1 MAYLGEVVSSA
12 LSIIF
17 FIAVI
22 AALGYLVG
30 GISIKG
36 ISLGTAGVLLV
47 ALLFGVL
54 ASYVPSFEIGG
65 KKKGHKQ
72 IENITGGII
81 VKDDIEYGHGIEIPL
96 WHFGLNY

>member
-65 KKKGHKQ
+65 KT
-72 IENITGGII
+72 ITLYSSSLSANFSSA
-81 VKDDIEYGHGIEIPL
+81 EYT
-96 WHFGLNY
+96 